1 MLYDVIFTRRQVRKF
16 NTDLVESETVD
27 SIAEHIYSTRQM
39 DGLNADF
46 EVVPAQAISGSQGA
60 AFAILSYCGNNA
72 FDYAN
77 VGFVLQEADLYIQ
90 NIGLGSGWF
99 MSAKPNNSRDDFCI
113 ALLFGGT
120 DVPFRKGA
128 GEFKR
133 KPISEICSESNNIA
147 EAVRLAPSSMNSQ
160 PWRLSFSEGRVI
172 VEEAGRGIA
181 RMILKNKL
189 NKIDMGIA
197 SRHAVTTLE
206 NDGKTITRVEPV
218 QRDKKFLIEI
228 SYE

>member
-16 NTDLVESETVD
+16 NTDLIESETVD
-27 SIAEHIYSTRQM
+27 SIAEHLYNTRQI

-99 MSAKPNNSRDDFCI
+99 MSAKPNNSRGDFCI

-120 DVPFRKGA
+120 NVPFRNGA

-133 KPISEICSESNNIA
+133 KPISEISTKNNNVA

-160 PWRLSFSEGRVI
+160 PWRLSFSDGKVV
-172 VEEAGRGIA
+172 VEDAGRGIT

-189 NKIDMGIA
+189 NKIDVGIA
-197 SRHAVTTLE
+197 ARHAVTSLE

-218 QRDKKFLIEI
+218 QTEKRFSIEI